1 LKVSLEWLKSF
12 VDIECSVEELVD
24 KLTMSGTKVEG
35 YEKRLENIKN
45 VVVGKVLEISLHPHN
60 QNLFVCNV
68 DTKDKILTIITA
80 AKNVKVGS
88 YVPVAKPGAVLANG
102 KTIDVLEF
110 KGIVSEGMLCSLGEL
125 GLTRGEFSYAD
136 ENGIF
141 ILEGMNDSLIGIDI
155 KTALGIDDVI
165 IDFEITSN
173 RPDCLSVLGIAR
185 EIAAILNKPLKFPSM
200 NFKET
205 DEPVKNYLDSIEIQD
220 KKICR
225 RYMGRVIKNV
235 KIEESPL
242 WLRRRL
248 VACGVRPIN
257 NIVDVTN
264 YVMLEM
270 GQPLHAF
277 DLDKICGRNVFVRL
291 ASDGE
296 KIVTLDGVER
306 VLRSSDIV
314 IADEKRAIAVA
325 GVMGGLDTEVDENTT
340 LVLLESAT
348 FNPAM
353 IRRTARYLGLRTEA
367 SNRFEKG
374 LSPYFAEVAIQRAC
388 ALIEQIGAGEVVKG
402 TVDTYVDPWQQ
413 VEVKADFSY
422 IQKLLGLRIEKDEVV
437 NILNRLEIK
446 YDEEKEVFIIPPF
459 RTDIEDMADISE
471 EVIRIYGYDK
481 LPSRVFMGNA
491 ISSGLTQKQR
501 MVNNIKNFLAN
512 SGYYEIY
519 SYSFESPKVYEV
531 LKGYNL
537 DDAVKI
543 LNPLGEDFSVMR
555 MQLLSSILKTVYLN
569 ISRNIKDVKVFEL
582 STVFK
587 KSDEKLPE
595 EKLVLAIGSSAQDF
609 YSVKGVL
616 ENLFDMLRIKEVRFS
631 SEHQNLNLHPTRSA
645 KIYTDDQLLLGYIGE
660 VHPDILERF
669 DIPARVVYA
678 EVYIDEL
685 LEAEKKEKRYTQL
698 PKYPAVERDY
708 AFVVPDDVESRVIE
722 EIFKKY
728 SSDILEEFHLFDVYK
743 GQQIKPGFKS
753 YAYKAIFRS
762 KSKTLSDSD
771 INQVQEKILDEL
783 KNYNISL
790 RE

>member
-1 LKVSLEWLKSF
+1 MKVSLEWLKSF

>member
-1 LKVSLEWLKSF
+1 MKVSLEWLKSF
-12 VDIECSVEELVD
+12 VDIECSVDELVD

-60 QNLFVCNV
+60 QNLFVCKV
-68 DTKDKILTIITA
+68 DTRDKILTIITA
-80 AKNVKVGS
+80 AKNVTPGS

-102 KTIDVLEF
+102 KTIDALEF
-110 KGIVSEGMLCSLGEL
+110 KGIVSEGMLCSLEEL

-141 ILEGMNDSLIGIDI
+141 ILEDMNDSMIGNDI
-155 KTALGIDDVI
+155 KIALGIDDVI

-173 RPDCLSVLGIAR
+173 RPDCFSVLGIAR
-185 EIAAILNKPLKFPSM
+185 EIAAILNKPLKFPSLS
-200 NFKET
+200 FKET
-205 DEPVKNYLDSIEIQD
+205 DEPVKNYIDGIEIQN

-248 VACGVRPIN
+248 VACGIRPIN

-277 DLDKICGRNVFVRL
+277 DLNKICGRNVFVRL

-296 KIVTLDGVER
+296 KIVTLDGAER
-306 VLRSSDIV
+306 ILRSSDIV

-325 GVMGGLDTEVDENTT
+325 GVMGGLDTEVDDATT

-353 IRRTARYLGLRTEA
+353 VRRTARYLGLRTEA

-374 LSPYFAEVAIQRAC
+374 LSPYFAEVAIKRAC

-402 TVDTYVDPWQQ
+402 AVDTYVDPWQQ

-422 IQKLLGLRIEKDEVV
+422 IEKLLGLRIEKGEVLD
-437 NILNRLEIK
+437 ILSRLEIK
-446 YDEEKEVFIIPPF
+446 YDEEKKVFIIPPF

-491 ISSGLTQKQR
+491 ISSGLTQKQK
-501 MVNNIKNFLAN
+501 MINSIKNFLAN

-519 SYSFESPKVYEV
+519 SYSFESPKVYDV

-543 LNPLGEDFSVMR
+543 SNPLGEDFSIMR
-555 MQLLSSILKTVYLN
+555 MQLLSSILKTIYLN
-569 ISRNIKDVKVFEL
+569 ISRNIKDVKIFEL
-582 STVFK
+582 STVFR
-587 KSDEKLPE
+587 KSAEKLPY
-595 EKLVLAIGSSAQDF
+595 EKLVLAVGSSAQDF
-609 YSVKGVL
+609 YSLKGVL
-616 ENLFDMLRIKEVRFS
+616 ENLFDMLRIKDVKFS
-631 SEHQNLNLHPTRSA
+631 SQHKNPNMHPTRSA
-645 KIYTDDQLLLGYIGE
+645 KIYTKESFLIGYIGE

-669 DIPARVVYA
+669 EVPTRVVYA
-678 EVYIDEL
+678 ELFIDEL
-685 LEAEKKEKRYTQL
+685 LEAEKKEKRYAPL

-728 SSDILEEFHLFDVYK
+728 SSDILEEFRLFDVYK

-753 YAYKAIFRS
+753 YAYKAVFRS

-771 INQVQEKILDEL
+771 INQIQEKILDEL
-783 KNYNISL
+783 KNYNIGL

>member
-1 LKVSLEWLKSF
+1 MKVSLEWLKSF

-60 QNLFVCNV
+60 QNLFVCLV

-110 KGIVSEGMLCSLGEL
+110 KGVVSEGMLCSLDEL

-141 ILEGMNDSLIGIDI
+141 ILEDVNDSSIGMDI

-185 EIAAILNKPLKFPSM
+185 EIAAILSKPLKFPSM

-205 DEPVKNYLDSIEIQD
+205 DEAVKNYLDSIEIQH

-235 KIEESPL
+235 KIGESPL
-242 WLRRRL
+242 WLRKRL

-277 DLDKICGRNVFVRL
+277 DLNKICGRNVFVRL

-388 ALIEQIGAGEVVKG
+388 ALIEQIGAGEVVEG

-422 IQKLLGLRIEKDEVV
+422 IQKLLGLEIEKNEVI

-446 YDEEKEVFIIPPF
+446 YDEKKEVFIIPPF
-459 RTDIEDMADISE
+459 RTDIENMADISE

-491 ISSGLTQKQR
+491 ISSGLTQKQE
-501 MVNNIKNFLAN
+501 MVNNIKNFLAH

-519 SYSFESPKVYEV
+519 SYSFESPKVYEI
-531 LKGYNL
+531 LRGYNL
-537 DDAVKI
+537 EDAVRI

-555 MQLLSSILKTVYLN
+555 MQLLSSILKAIYLN

-587 KSDEKLPE
+587 KSDEKLPQ

-631 SEHQNLNLHPTRSA
+631 SQHQNLNLHPTRSA
-645 KIYTDDQLLLGYIGE
+645 KIYTDNQLLLGYMGE
-660 VHPDILERF
+660 VHPDILEKF
-669 DIPARVVYA
+669 DIPARIVYA
-678 EVYIDEL
+678 EIYIDAL
-685 LEAEKKEKRYTQL
+685 IKAEKKDKKYTQL
-698 PKYPAVERDY
+698 PKYPAVERDF

-728 SSDILEEFHLFDVYK
+728 SSDILEEFYLFDIYK